1 MMTFVTHLRY
11 DNPDRIQNLNT
22 IINYYGSN
30 IKNCKFIFIEDDKE
44 HNKVF
49 DSVKFIKGSTKFSFV
64 ENNSTYYRTR
74 ALNIG
79 MKMATHDVVVSLDTD
94 CIVPIKS
101 MMDCYEALMG
111 DATVAWPYNGY
122 FVDVGEPLR
131 SEIIN
136 SSFNHGDIL
145 NRLDGKYTMP
155 LTSVY
160 KQFLVRCTSKDHLG
174 TGGIVMFNKK
184 RFLSIGGYNENFI
197 GWGCEDNEIVS
208 RVDILGHKKFRD
220 TDVQSICFHLY
231 HRSAERAEN
240 PFFDK
245 NSVEWHKIK
254 AMNKEQ
260 LLEYIKS
267 WHWLKTNE

>member
-1 MMTFVTHLRY
+1 MITFVTHLRY

-22 IINYYGSN
+22 IINYYGTN
-30 IKNCKFIFIEDDKE
+30 IKNSKFIFVEDDKE
-44 HNKVF
+44 HNKAF
-49 DSVKFIKGSTKFSFV
+49 NSVKFIKNSTKFLFV

-94 CIVPIKS
+94 CIVPINS
-101 MMDCYEALMG
+101 IMNCYDALMA

-122 FVDVGEPLR
+122 FIDVGEPLR

-136 SSFNHGDIL
+136 SQFNYGDIL
-145 NRLDGKYTMP
+145 QRLDGKYKLP

-160 KQFLVRCTSKDHLG
+160 KQFLVRCTDNDHLG
-174 TGGIVMFNKK
+174 TGGIVMFNRQK
-184 RFLSIGGYNENFI
+184 FLSIGGYNEKFI

-208 RVDILGHKKFRD
+208 RIDILNHKKFRD
-220 TDVQSICFHLY
+220 TNAQAICFHLY

-240 PFFDK
+240 PFFEQ
-245 NSVEWHKIK
+245 NSIDWHKIK
-254 AMNKEQ
+254 AMNKDE
-260 LLEYIKS
+260 LEKYMETWS
-267 WHWLKTNE
+267 WMKQ